1 MTAELGRQP
10 WLVYGILRT
19 RDGYSAT
26 VSSGNTLF
34 SLLGFMGLYLL
45 LGILFLFLVVREIGH
60 GPGGHPA
67 PAAAG
72 SAVAPLADAPTP
84 PASDEGR

>member
-19 RDGYSAT
+19 EDGFSAT

-45 LGILFLFLVVREIGH
+45 LGVLFLFLVSREIAH
-60 GPGGHPA
+60 GPGGHPVHA
-67 PAAAG
+67 GHGAQHPTDDPRHPAA
-72 SAVAPLADAPTP
+72 
-84 PASDEGR
+84 DEGR

>member
-10 WLVYGILRT
+10 WLVYGVLRT
-19 RDGYSAT
+19 QDGYSAT

-45 LGILFLFLVVREIGH
+45 LGILFLFLSSKEIAH
-60 GPGGHPA
+60 GPGGAHDP
-67 PAAAG
+67 G
-72 SAVAPLADAPTP
+72 SPGSGSRTDTTIPTVAE
-84 PASDEGR
+84 EGR